1 MKLRV
6 LYDRHYDL
14 AGPRSKSRDEFAWAD
29 SPPLDLVFT
38 VCDQAAGE
46 ARPLWPAQPITAHWG
61 VADPVTSAGTEE
73 AKRRFFLRIYGEL
86 ENRIKIFT
94 SLSLGT
100 LDRVALEKRVRE
112 IGRLQVSEEEPVR

>member
-46 ARPLWPAQPITAHWG
+46 ARPLWPANRSRHIGALP
-61 VADPVTSAGTEE
+61 TSAGTEE